1 MTLLCWGFNSHA
13 KSQNLNQGYGYMK
26 IFKTEQRKLKFDK
39 GGYWPKSII
48 PNLLSVKEQPKNQES
63 EVHMGKHWKSFLGAV
78 KHRQKHVNTRRRFIY
93 YSISGKNPERQKL
106 RGSATFGAATERGVS
121 VCTACSATGWG
132 SPLLILD
139 IRWCRWCFC
148 SARLRTLLLWTLPA
162 NTTAHKVNDWSARLR
177 SEDDLRCCVR
187 HQDKIK
193 KQY

>member
-93 YSISGKNPERQKL
+93 YSISGKYPERQKL
-106 RGSATFGAATERGVS
+106 RGSATFGAATERGS
-121 VCTACSATGWG
+121 VCAQRVLLQVGVHRSWSLTFDDVGDVSAQLVFALCYCELCLQIQQHTRLMTDQLDSDPRMTWG
-132 SPLLILD
+132 AASD
-139 IRWCRWCFC
+139 T
-148 SARLRTLLLWTLPA
+148 RT
-162 NTTAHKVNDWSARLR
+162 R
-177 SEDDLRCCVR
+177 
-187 HQDKIK
+187 
-193 KQY
+193 